1 MDTTDNSFFFV
12 EEEDQF
18 QFSVSLH
25 EHWGLGK
32 SKSYSP
38 CSSISAVA
46 FLHSQHPPL
55 QGRQLP
61 TVTLQQLT
69 HSTAEPLQVNP
80 VLQTT
85 LNLPP

>member
-1 MDTTDNSFFFV
+1 MDTTENCFFFV

-25 EHWGLGK
+25 EHWELEQC
-32 SKSYSP
+32 KSYNP
-38 CSSISAVA
+38 CSTIPAVA
-46 FLHSQHPPL
+46 FLCSQHPPL

-61 TVTLQQLT
+61 TVTLQHLSD
-69 HSTAEPLQVNP
+69 STPEPLLVNP

-85 LNLPP
+85 LKLPP